1 MRGRDYDGKTER
13 TTRDRAVLCPVWF
26 SALQRVGKALR
37 KETGGVKG
45 LVQRVAGGSY
55 LQQHGAGA
63 DELVIAVVQH
73 RNGPHEGRIVGAEVL
88 LNGYGQLQILLP
100 EKTLLF
106 LPCTAEPEWAFADS
120 VGLLSQDYHVI
131 QIVYDG
137 HGETGE
143 DFISVETTVD
153 EVTDW
158 LQARGITHLN
168 AAYGCSLGGACL
180 TRFLALGKIPVE
192 RAVIDAGIT
201 PYRMSLILRRLACL
215 RDNLGFRLIAKSRKV
230 LETVYPPE
238 RWTMPGRDPV
248 KEYDA
253 LAAYLKTYSKR
264 TVRNIF
270 WSANNY
276 TLPTKPAEM
285 GCQITYWYGEEEKQA
300 RHSNICFIKQYFPRA
315 QLHEI
320 PKMDH
325 AELVMMYPQDFYRRI
340 MEFLTHTS
348 AAQNKRS

>member
-1 MRGRDYDGKTER
+1 MRTLEYGKE
-13 TTRDRAVLCPVWF
+13 
-26 SALQRVGKALR
+26 
-37 KETGGVKG
+37 
-45 LVQRVAGGSY
+45 
-55 LQQHGAGA
+55 H
-63 DELVIAVVQH
+63 
-73 RNGPHEGRIVGAEVL
+73 
-88 LNGYGQLQILLP
+88 

-201 PYRMSLILRRLACL
+201 PYRMPLILRRLACL

-270 WSANNY
+270 WSGNNY
-276 TLPTKPAEM
+276 VLPKTPAKIGTK
-285 GCQITYWYGEEEKQA
+285 ITYWYGDEEKKDRRSDIRFIKHYFPQA
-300 RHSNICFIKQYFPRA
+300 RIHG
-315 QLHEI
+315 I
-320 PKMDH
+320 PKMAH
-325 AELVMMYPQDFYRRI
+325 AELVMISPE
-340 MEFLTHTS
+340 EFCRYFD
-348 AAQNKRS
+348 KFMCR

>member
-1 MRGRDYDGKTER
+1 MRTLEYG
-13 TTRDRAVLCPVWF
+13 
-26 SALQRVGKALR
+26 
-37 KETGGVKG
+37 TG
-45 LVQRVAGGSY
+45 
-55 LQQHGAGA
+55 H
-63 DELVIAVVQH
+63 
-73 RNGPHEGRIVGAEVL
+73 
-88 LNGYGQLQILLP
+88 

-106 LPCTAEPEWAFADS
+106 LPCTAEPEWAFTDS
-120 VGLLSQDYHVI
+120 VGLLSQDYHVM

-158 LQARGITHLN
+158 LQAHGITRLN
-168 AAYGCSLGGACL
+168 AAYGCSLGGAC
-180 TRFLALGKIPVE
+180 
-192 RAVIDAGIT
+192 
-201 PYRMSLILRRLACL
+201 
-215 RDNLGFRLIAKSRKV
+215 
-230 LETVYPPE
+230 
-238 RWTMPGRDPV
+238 
-248 KEYDA
+248 
-253 LAAYLKTYSKR
+253 LKTYSKR

-325 AELVMMYPQDFYRRI
+325 AELVMMYPQEFYRRI

>member
-1 MRGRDYDGKTER
+1 MRTLEYGK
-13 TTRDRAVLCPVWF
+13 
-26 SALQRVGKALR
+26 G
-37 KETGGVKG
+37 
-45 LVQRVAGGSY
+45 
-55 LQQHGAGA
+55 
-63 DELVIAVVQH
+63 
-73 RNGPHEGRIVGAEVL
+73 N
-88 LNGYGQLQILLP
+88 

-106 LPCTAEPEWAFADS
+106 LPCTAEPEWAFADA

-143 DFISVETTVD
+143 DFISVEMTVD

-158 LQARGITHLN
+158 LQAHGITRLN

-201 PYRMSLILRRLACL
+201 PYRMPLILRRLACL
-215 RDNLGFRLIAKSRKV
+215 RDDLGFGLIAKSRKI

-300 RHSNICFIKQYFPRA
+300 RHSNVSFIKQYFPWVE
-315 QLHEI
+315 LHEI

-325 AELVMMYPQDFYRRI
+325 AELVMMYPQEFYRRI

-348 AAQNKRS
+348 AAQNERN

>member
-1 MRGRDYDGKTER
+1 MRTLEYG
-13 TTRDRAVLCPVWF
+13 
-26 SALQRVGKALR
+26 
-37 KETGGVKG
+37 TG
-45 LVQRVAGGSY
+45 
-55 LQQHGAGA
+55 H
-63 DELVIAVVQH
+63 
-73 RNGPHEGRIVGAEVL
+73 
-88 LNGYGQLQILLP
+88 

-106 LPCTAEPEWAFADS
+106 LPCTAEPEWAFTDS
-120 VGLLSQDYHVI
+120 VGLLSQDYHVM

-158 LQARGITHLN
+158 LQAHGITRLN

-180 TRFLALGKIPVE
+180 TRFLAFGKIPVE

-201 PYRMSLILRRLACL
+201 PYRMPLILRRLACL
-215 RDNLGFRLIAKSRKV
+215 RDDLGFRLIAKSRKV

-325 AELVMMYPQDFYRRI
+325 AELVMMYPQEFYRRI
-340 MEFLTHTS
+340 MAFLTQAQ
-348 AAQNKRS
+348 AAQNERG

>member
-1 MRGRDYDGKTER
+1 MRTLEYGKE
-13 TTRDRAVLCPVWF
+13 
-26 SALQRVGKALR
+26 
-37 KETGGVKG
+37 
-45 LVQRVAGGSY
+45 
-55 LQQHGAGA
+55 H
-63 DELVIAVVQH
+63 
-73 RNGPHEGRIVGAEVL
+73 
-88 LNGYGQLQILLP
+88 

-201 PYRMSLILRRLACL
+201 PYRMPLILRRLA
-215 RDNLGFRLIAKSRKV
+215 
-230 LETVYPPE
+230 
-238 RWTMPGRDPV
+238 WTMPGRDPV

-325 AELVMMYPQDFYRRI
+325 AELVMMYPQEFYRRI
-340 MEFLTHTS
+340 MAFLTQAQ
-348 AAQNKRS
+348 AAQNERG

>member
-1 MRGRDYDGKTER
+1 M
-13 TTRDRAVLCPVWF
+13 
-26 SALQRVGKALR
+26 
-37 KETGGVKG
+37 
-45 LVQRVAGGSY
+45 
-55 LQQHGAGA
+55 
-63 DELVIAVVQH
+63 
-73 RNGPHEGRIVGAEVL
+73 
-88 LNGYGQLQILLP
+88 QIL
-100 EKTLLF
+100 ECGREHRETLLF
-106 LPCTAEPEWAFADS
+106 FPCTAEPVWAFADTIAI
-120 VGLLSQDYHVI
+120 LSKRWHIFQV
-131 QIVYDG
+131 VFDG
-137 HGETGE
+137 HQPEYPG
-143 DFISVETTVD
+143 DFTSVEQTVD
-153 EVTDW
+153 EVTQY
-158 LQARGITHLN
+158 LNVHGISHLD

-201 PYRMSLILRRLACL
+201 PYRMPLILRRLACL

>member
-1 MRGRDYDGKTER
+1 MRTLEYGKE
-13 TTRDRAVLCPVWF
+13 
-26 SALQRVGKALR
+26 
-37 KETGGVKG
+37 
-45 LVQRVAGGSY
+45 
-55 LQQHGAGA
+55 H
-63 DELVIAVVQH
+63 
-73 RNGPHEGRIVGAEVL
+73 
-88 LNGYGQLQILLP
+88 

-201 PYRMSLILRRLACL
+201 PYRMPLILRRLACL

-270 WSANNY
+270 WSGNNY
-276 TLPTKPAEM
+276 VLPKTPAKIGTK
-285 GCQITYWYGEEEKQA
+285 ITYWYGDEEKKDRRSNIRFIKHYFPQA
-300 RHSNICFIKQYFPRA
+300 RIHG
-315 QLHEI
+315 I
-320 PKMDH
+320 PKMAH
-325 AELVMMYPQDFYRRI
+325 AELVMISPE
-340 MEFLTHTS
+340 EFCRYFD
-348 AAQNKRS
+348 KFMCR

>member
-1 MRGRDYDGKTER
+1 MRTLEYGKE
-13 TTRDRAVLCPVWF
+13 
-26 SALQRVGKALR
+26 
-37 KETGGVKG
+37 
-45 LVQRVAGGSY
+45 
-55 LQQHGAGA
+55 H
-63 DELVIAVVQH
+63 
-73 RNGPHEGRIVGAEVL
+73 
-88 LNGYGQLQILLP
+88 

-120 VGLLSQDYHVI
+120 VGLLSQDYHVV

-201 PYRMSLILRRLACL
+201 PYRMPLILRRLACL

-270 WSANNY
+270 WSGNNY
-276 TLPTKPAEM
+276 VLPKTPAKIGTK
-285 GCQITYWYGEEEKQA
+285 ITYWYGDEEKKDRRSDIRFIKHYFPQA
-300 RHSNICFIKQYFPRA
+300 RIHG
-315 QLHEI
+315 I
-320 PKMDH
+320 PKMAH
-325 AELVMMYPQDFYRRI
+325 AELVMISPE
-340 MEFLTHTS
+340 EFCRYFD
-348 AAQNKRS
+348 KFMCR